1 MLESWSHR
9 IDLLVLKCKNYIDN
23 IKLQVH
29 VVMNTRICCSR
40 VLVNAV
46 GIFISLVDSRVS
58 GEGLK
63 EVLLKTK
70 VSRMVWYQTLVSGP
84 ITQLKYYS
92 GQVTPQ
98 SCITIKQVHYFH
110 LLNTHCCYQA
120 TQKLAGNREDQQLH
134 GFQQNEDGR
143 LGRIAN
149 TLNIFTNI
157 SNSECQPHN
166 EYLSIS

>member
-110 LLNTHCCYQA
+110 LLNTHTA
-120 TQKLAGNREDQQLH
+120 AIKPHKSSPGIEK
-134 GFQQNEDGR
+134 
-143 LGRIAN
+143 I
-149 TLNIFTNI
+149 
-157 SNSECQPHN
+157 NSCMDFSKMRTVVWVVLPTP
-166 EYLSIS
+166 